1 MTIMKNKTFWTI
13 FWICIGVVIIG
24 SFYGIATSFNSKG
37 TVAEATTQE
46 GAYKDTPT
54 QTRSTPTIE
63 ADMPTGFVS
72 SNHSSLNDL
81 TGWGAI
87 DSPNWKAVHER
98 AKDIV
103 LELNQMNY
111 NGDADLVTDFKDIR
125 ELAENLKTNEDKG
138 DLRKLHRYFHDL
150 DVVMNN
156 GDGDGYFYGI
166 TEWGDQNK

>member
-1 MTIMKNKTFWTI
+1 M
-13 FWICIGVVIIG
+13 
-24 SFYGIATSFNSKG
+24 
-37 TVAEATTQE
+37 AEATTQE

-87 DSPNWKAVHER
+87 DSPDWKAVHER

-103 LELNQMNY
+103 FGTKSNELQR
-111 NGDADLVTDFKDIR
+111 GRRFGSGFQR
-125 ELAENLKTNEDKG
+125 
-138 DLRKLHRYFHDL
+138 HS
-150 DVVMNN
+150 
-156 GDGDGYFYGI
+156 GI
-166 TEWGDQNK
+166 GGTS